1 MRITTRIRRFTSGAF
16 CVRDV
21 GVEAVVPHLHNLVVG
36 VACLGQGH
44 DLILLQGSGTLVIP
58 ILRGARAELILM
70 ERLNTGTTYIITNCL
85 NSLKILL

>member
-1 MRITTRIRRFTSGAF
+1 MMSSHPDPKPYRFH
-16 CVRDV
+16 V

-58 ILRGARAELILM
+58 ILRGARAELSSRVKAKVLSCCHCNVQQM
-70 ERLNTGTTYIITNCL
+70 T
-85 NSLKILL
+85 